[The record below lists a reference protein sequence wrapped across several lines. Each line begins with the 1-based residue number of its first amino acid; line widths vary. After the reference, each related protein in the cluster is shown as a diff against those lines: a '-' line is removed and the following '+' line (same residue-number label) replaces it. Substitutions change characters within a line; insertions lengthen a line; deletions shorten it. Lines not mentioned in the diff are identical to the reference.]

1 MQALQ
6 LKPRD
11 KFTINHDNKIRVFIR
26 EEEAFMICHYLP
38 YDGYTVYVPKESE
51 VELVVEDEEFVSNP
65 DHRKNML

>member
-6 LKPRD
+6 LKPGD
-11 KFTINHDNKIRVFIR
+11 KFTINHDNKIRAFVR
-26 EEEAFMICHYLP
+26 EEDTFMVCRYIP